1 MALDAYTDK
10 VQELQGAPEVEVEGL
25 PRAWANAWY
34 KAGWRDCLRMVR
46 RQLISL
52 AGEKHAPRTVKQ
64 LETVF
69 RLMVDHRW
77 EMMEQATQDA
87 RDYSGFVRWNVTLKD
102 WEWFHPISQ
111 GEAYEAITWTWGCR

>member
-1 MALDAYTDK
+1 MTLEKYTDK
-10 VQELQGAPEVEVEGL
+10 VQELQGAPELCAGQL
-25 PRAWANAWY
+25 RQSWMNAWY
-34 KAGWRDCLRMVR
+34 KAGWRDCLLMVQQ
-46 RQLISL
+46 QLINL
-52 AGEKHAPRTVKQ
+52 AGEKHAPRTAKQ

-87 RDYSGFVRWNVTLKD
+87 RDYSGFVRWNAALKD

-111 GEAYEAITWTWGCR
+111 GEAYEAIKWTWGSR

>member
-1 MALDAYTDK
+1 MTLDAYIGK
-10 VQELQGAPEVEVEGL
+10 ARELQEAPEL
-25 PRAWANAWY
+25 PDAQLRQSWMNAWY
-34 KAGWRDCLRMVR
+34 KAGWRDCLRMVQ
-46 RQLISL
+46 RQMINL
-52 AGEKHAPRTVKQ
+52 AGEKHAPRTAKQ

-102 WEWFHPISQ
+102 WEWFHPISPA
-111 GEAYEAITWTWGCR
+111 EAYEAVTWTWGIK

>member
-1 MALDAYTDK
+1 MSLSKALEGIEA
-10 VQELQGAPEVEVEGL
+10 LQKAPEVGEIS
-25 PRAWANAWY
+25 RAWTNAWY
-34 KAGWRDCLRMVR
+34 KAGWRDCLRMVQ

-52 AGEKHAPRTVKQ
+52 AGEKHTPRTVKQ

-87 RDYSGFVRWNVTLKD
+87 RDYSGFVRWNDGMKT

-111 GEAYEAITWTWGCR
+111 GEAYEAITWTWGTK